1 MISEAQSHRK
11 RPLWAFLGMARWK
24 WVVRLK
30 SHAWRYTAT
39 NSLALFHLCYSWCT
53 KSLSYIKDWLKRCCF
68 VLYCTVLSW
77 FILYLLCFCFLLS
90 ALLLLWL
97 LYMYVWKAVNVLS
110 VYTISQ
116 QGNYSNTKTKF
127 IHLFVKTNRVLCSWI
142 RNILI
147 FLFFIV
153 TFSL

>member
-1 MISEAQSHRK
+1 
-11 RPLWAFLGMARWK
+11 MARSK

-30 SHAWRYTAT
+30 SHAWRYTSM

-68 VLYCTVLSW
+68 VLYCTVLYCTFLVYFVSA
-77 FILYLLCFCFLLS
+77 ILLLS
-90 ALLLLWL
+90 ALLLLWQ
-97 LYMYVWKAVNVLS
+97 LYMYVWKAVNVLL

-116 QGNYSNTKTKF
+116 QGKYSNTKTKF
-127 IHLFVKTNRVLCSWI
+127 IHLFVKTNLVLCFWI

-153 TFSL
+153 SFSLLLFCTRKPSSSI